1 MSMIEV
7 DSLTKRFG
15 QFTAV
20 DSVSFQVDKGEI
32 FGLLGPNGAGKTTT
46 IRCLL
51 TLIPLTDGE
60 AKVAD
65 LDVTKKPQQVREVC
79 GYVPQDISVEG
90 DLTGYENLLFYA
102 ELFHVPKSV
111 RRERIRDVIQFMEL
125 SEKVNELAR
134 NYSGGMM
141 RRLEIGQ
148 VLVNRPR
155 VLFLDEPSIG
165 LDPVAKRMVWDYINR
180 LRDEFDATILLTTHD
195 MNEADY
201 LCDRIAIMN
210 GGKIAVIGSPAKLKE
225 ELGGDIITITSSSP
239 NCRQALQQLGYQLL
253 PRSQDNACDIVI
265 IDGERKI
272 PEIIDK
278 LKIYGVGTESVS
290 LKVGTL
296 DDVFLKYA
304 GKRIGDGDLNWQTT
318 RAMRRTA
325 RRHGQ

>member
-1 MSMIEV
+1 MNMLEV
-7 DSLTKRFG
+7 DGLTKRFG

-20 DSVSFQVDKGEI
+20 DGISFQVEKGEI

-51 TLIPLTDGE
+51 TLIPPTAGR
-60 AKVAD
+60 ASVAGI
-65 LDVTKKPQQVREVC
+65 DVLKKPQQVREVS
-79 GYVPQDISVEG
+79 GYVPQDVSVDG

-102 ELFHVPKSV
+102 ELFHVPRAV
-111 RRERIRDVIQFMEL
+111 RQERIREVIRFMEL
-125 SEKVNELAR
+125 TDKANELAR

-165 LDPVAKRMVWDYINR
+165 LDPVAKRMVWGYIKQ

-195 MNEADY
+195 MSEADN
-201 LCDRIAIMN
+201 LCDRIAIMT
-210 GGKIAVIGSPAKLKE
+210 GGKIAVIGAPARLKT
-225 ELGGDIITITSSSP
+225 ELGGDIVTITSDNSG
-239 NCRQALQQLGYQLL
+239 CRQALQQFGYKLL
-253 PRSQDNACDIVI
+253 PQSEDHACDLVVD
-265 IDGERKI
+265 DGERKI
-272 PEIIDK
+272 PEVIDK
-278 LKIYGVGTESVS
+278 LKAQGIGTLSVS

-304 GKRIGDGDLNWQTT
+304 GKRIGEGEMTWQTT
-318 RAMRRTA
+318 RAVRRTA
-325 RRHGQ
+325 KRHG